1 MTRSDCPITTALGSL
16 KLPTMKLRLLLLLIL
31 AALVILPVLLLAREK
46 PERPQAPIVLTHV
59 TIIDVTG
66 GAPRR
71 DTTVVIT
78 GDRISA
84 IGDSAKLS
92 VPADAQVFDASGKFL
107 IPGLWDMHV
116 HWYVRDMFT
125 LFIANG
131 VTGVRQM
138 FGNSDLLRWRDQI
151 AKGSLLGPRMVVA
164 SPLVDGPDPVWPNSI
179 AVSNE
184 NEGRQ
189 AVRRVKEWGAD
200 FVKVYARLPRDAYFG
215 IADEAQQQGITFVG
229 HAPYSVPPGEASDA
243 RQKSIEHLTGILIEC
258 SSKGTEL
265 RDKLVK
271 ADSGGTRGRIQ
282 ATALETYDEKK
293 AADLFARFVKN
304 QTWQCPT
311 LTVLRG
317 PGENPWRDGRLRYIP
332 RQVQQRWQRR
342 PANRGEG
349 ADAKRLLQKEFE
361 IVGAMSKAGV
371 PILAG
376 TDTGN
381 PFCFPGFSLHEEL
394 ALLVIAGL
402 TPVEALRSATLNPA
416 KFFGLD
422 KTLGTIEQGKIAD
435 LVLLDANPLQDIRNT
450 QRIYAV
456 VSNGR
461 LFDRKALDKMLAEAE
476 GFANRNQ

>member
-1 MTRSDCPITTALGSL
+1 LSFLCLFVAKIPNHT
-16 KLPTMKLRLLLLLIL
+16 
-31 AALVILPVLLLAREK
+31 
-46 PERPQAPIVLTHV
+46 QAPLVFTHV

-66 GAPRR
+66 QAPKR

-84 IGDSAKLS
+84 IGDNIPM
-92 VPADAQVFDASGKFL
+92 PAGAQVVDATGKFL

-116 HWYVRDMFT
+116 HWYLRDTFT

-164 SPLVDGPDPVWPNSI
+164 SPIIDGPQPIWPNSI
-179 AVSNE
+179 AVRNE
-184 NEGRQ
+184 DEGRK
-189 AVRRVKEWGAD
+189 AVRRVKQWGAD
-200 FVKVYARLPRDAYFG
+200 FVKVYALLPRDAYFG
-215 IADEAQQQGITFVG
+215 IADEAKQQGMTFVG
-229 HAPYSVPPGEASDA
+229 HVPNSLSPAEASDA
-243 RQKSIEHLTGILIEC
+243 GQKSIEHLTGILIA
-258 SSKGTEL
+258 SSDKEAEL

-271 ADSGGTRGRIQ
+271 ADSPQARGRIQ
-282 ATALETYDEKK
+282 ATALDTYNEKK
-293 AADLFARFVKN
+293 AANLIAHFVKN

-311 LTVLRG
+311 LTVLRSSVYLG
-317 PGENPWRDGRLRYIP
+317 DEDFRRDGRLRYIP
-332 RQVQQRWQRR
+332 RLQQQRWNFRL
-342 PANRGEG
+342 ANRSGG
-349 ADAKRLLQKEFE
+349 DDAVEKKVLQKQFE
-361 IVGAMSKAGV
+361 IVGAMQKAGV

-422 KTLGTIEQGKIAD
+422 QTLGTIEQGKIAD
-435 LVLLDANPLQDIRNT
+435 LVLLDANPLLDIRNT
-450 QRIYAV
+450 QRINAV

-461 LFDRKALDKMLAEAE
+461 LFDRKALDKMLTEAE
-476 GFANRNQ
+476 VSANR

>member
-1 MTRSDCPITTALGSL
+1 MPQKGTKRSNKFWLFLSFLCLFVAKIPNHT
-16 KLPTMKLRLLLLLIL
+16 
-31 AALVILPVLLLAREK
+31 E
-46 PERPQAPIVLTHV
+46 APIVFTHV

-66 GAPRR
+66 AAPRR
-71 DTTVVIT
+71 DTTVVIN
-78 GDRISA
+78 GDHISA
-84 IGDSAKLS
+84 IGDNLP
-92 VPADAQVFDASGKFL
+92 VPAGAQVLDATGKFL

-116 HWYVRDMFT
+116 HWYVRDTFT

-164 SPLVDGPDPVWPNSI
+164 SPIIDGPQPIWPNSI
-179 AVSNE
+179 AVRNE
-184 NEGRQ
+184 DEGRK
-189 AVRRVKEWGAD
+189 AVRRVKQWGAD
-200 FVKVYARLPRDAYFG
+200 FVKVYALLPHDAYFA
-215 IADEAQQQGITFVG
+215 IADEAKQQGLTFVG
-229 HAPYSVPPGEASDA
+229 HVPNAVSPAEASDA
-243 RQKSIEHLTGILIEC
+243 GQKSIEHLTGILLA
-258 SSKGTEL
+258 SSDKETEL

-271 ADSGGTRGRIQ
+271 ADSPEARGRVQ
-282 ATALETYDEKK
+282 ATALGTYDEKK
-293 AADLFARFVKN
+293 AADLVARFAKN

-311 LTVLRG
+311 LTVLRSG
-317 PGENPWRDGRLRYIP
+317 AYLGDESFRGDGRLRYIP
-332 RQVQQRWQRR
+332 RVLQQRWNLR
-342 PANRGEG
+342 ATNRSGGDNALE
-349 ADAKRLLQKEFE
+349 KKVLQKQFE
-361 IVGAMSKAGV
+361 IVEAMQKAGV

-381 PFCFPGFSLHEEL
+381 PYCFPGFSLHEEL

-422 KTLGTIEQGKIAD
+422 QTLGTIEQGKIAD

-450 QRIYAV
+450 QRINAV

-476 GFANRNQ
+476 VAANR